1 MSLAELP
8 TDTMGLL
15 WEYAGE
21 AVATGITDGLARV
34 KKCTEAGRHG
44 MALDAATV
52 RVLRKSSS
60 SLHQSSFSP

>member
-1 MSLAELP
+1 MAELP